1 MLRGVAFRS
10 SRFEPYGD
18 AFLRRA
24 VGCLLVGDV
33 PGMRA
38 AYVETVAALRRR
50 TLPTAQVAARVR
62 LTKAPE
68 EYHKAAGARREHAY
82 EALLASG
89 VTTWRRGEQVR
100 VYRAAGGPAVAPGE
114 DEDDPRTY
122 DAEYYVR
129 LLRET
134 YAERLARAFTADD
147 WAALF
152 GDPAQPSLFDPP
164 VETIRSVLTTL
175 APPPETEG

>member
-50 TLPTAQVAARVR
+50 TLPTAQGAARVR
-62 LTKAPE
+62 VTKAPE
-68 EYHKAAGARREHAY
+68 EDHKAAGARRDHAN
-82 EALLASG
+82 EARLASG
-89 VTTWRRGEQVR
+89 VATWRRVGSGR
-100 VYRAAGGPAVAPGE
+100 V
-114 DEDDPRTY
+114 
-122 DAEYYVR
+122 
-129 LLRET
+129 
-134 YAERLARAFTADD
+134 
-147 WAALF
+147 
-152 GDPAQPSLFDPP
+152 
-164 VETIRSVLTTL
+164 
-175 APPPETEG
+175 